1 MIENLPSRHLQI
13 ARQIAA
19 LERAVLAL
27 QPVIVGAAGTPGA
40 IDTNLAI
47 ILSAR
52 LAKVW
57 RRVGKTIPPRSV
69 SRRRNGETTALVLA
83 RWTNR

>member
-19 LERAVLAL
+19 LERAVLAF
-27 QPVIVGAAGTPGA
+27 QPVMVGATGMPGA

-57 RRVGKTIPPRSV
+57 KRVGTTIPRGHV
-69 SRRRNGETTALVLA
+69 SRRRNGGGTAWVIA
-83 RWTNR
+83 R